1 MFMKYITVDIL
12 PHHTCPW
19 QSWPASPE
27 DWHCLMSPVGGQWEL
42 SALGLNLTVHVPVP
56 GMAPWR
62 AAVGG
67 R

>member
-1 MFMKYITVDIL
+1 
-12 PHHTCPW
+12 
-19 QSWPASPE
+19 
-27 DWHCLMSPVGGQWEL
+27 MSPVGGQWEL